1 MKKNQYQKQ
10 MESRSNYSPT
20 DRLLFTQI
28 DNQLEFRFKQKDQN
42 LCFLEV
48 SRNVDNGIKKA
59 EDIHTLLNVY
69 GVC

>member
-1 MKKNQYQKQ
+1 MKKKQYQKQ
-10 MESRSNYSPT
+10 MESLSNYSPT

-48 SRNVDNGIKKA
+48 SRNIDNGIKKA